1 MFTGGKEICLK
12 LKEQQVQQ
20 VFNLI
25 VHGGTVGRAELLT
38 MLQATV
44 KVP

>member
-1 MFTGGKEICLK
+1 MCLK

-25 VHGGTVGRAELLT
+25 TYGGIVGRAELLGL
-38 MLQATV
+38 LQATV